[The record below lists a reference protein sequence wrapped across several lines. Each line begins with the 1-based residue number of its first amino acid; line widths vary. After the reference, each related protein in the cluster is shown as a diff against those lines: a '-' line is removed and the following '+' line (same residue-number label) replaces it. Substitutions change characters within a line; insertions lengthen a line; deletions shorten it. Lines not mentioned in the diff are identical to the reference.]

1 MRTGQA
7 YCSFPKNCFP
17 PRIKHPYRAH
27 SRMAFF
33 RRGWD
38 NIFSSTVIVWQSNE
52 ISVEQTGYLN
62 RYNYTRY
69 ILFTERSLQS
79 LRETGISQVP
89 IRAR

>member
-1 MRTGQA
+1 
-7 YCSFPKNCFP
+7 
-17 PRIKHPYRAH
+17 
-27 SRMAFF
+27 MAFF